1 MSHLAL
7 PSHSALEAAGRPRCA
22 FIIDP
27 RTSRHLG
34 VWDTLTAI
42 SLVVTAALTPY
53 EAAFLSP
60 GIVWLFWLN
69 RLIDMLFA
77 VDIVVQFFTMYPK
90 DTRGSEPT
98 GAQKEGSFWVS
109 DPWQIA
115 RHYLTGWFCI
125 DVASTSVCA
134 FDIIAFI
141 DVDAGSD
148 YVRVKVLRVMRVLR
162 LAKLLRLLRGMRLLQ
177 RWETRLSID
186 YSAVTILSSFV
197 LVCAVAHWSACLW
210 AAIVAF
216 ADRLED
222 TWLHN
227 LGYCVE
233 RSSLTD
239 QASLEKFSSDPPGDD
254 ASVYACLPHRSLYAA
269 SLYFAIMTI
278 TSIGYGDIS
287 ATPQVPLEQL
297 TVAVLM
303 LIGGFTWAFV
313 VGSVVEV
320 LSTLSPQRTDF
331 KLTLSALNQY
341 IRVNALPASMAQRL
355 RDYFFRSRYLWETN
369 SAVKVL
375 KKMSPTLKA
384 EVLLHVNSVWV
395 AKVPWLVNED
405 NSFLT
410 DVILSLEPVVFA
422 PEETVRGAS
431 FFVLFSGL
439 AVFRGTIK
447 RRGDVW
453 GTDIL
458 ITKSY
463 LRSRTFARAMTY
475 LEVFSIER
483 DVLFIIAARHP
494 DSLHRLRRA
503 GHMLALRTFVKLVG
517 RARRHQMASHQDTE
531 TESKTPYQ
539 RWKKALFVHKS
550 QTHFATTFQLHEEET
565 NDSHSFGGKR
575 HKLRTA
581 DRVEQGHEKELA
593 KMLYRVISDAPV
605 DGSAVEPS
613 EASSTVPVEP
623 STFAP
628 PNAPSSGQEGV
639 DNNLP
644 AHKERRGDSGI
655 VMARDDEV
663 GRNAER
669 ISWGPWWWSSA
680 PGEHPQ
686 HTGAE
691 QGQRALDER
700 LKALESAMAT
710 HQVETSKRLQ
720 NLQADLSAHMAR
732 NQEEILMQL
741 RKLTSKTK
749 TVDLEPQANEASG
762 ASTLQA

>member
-1 MSHLAL
+1 MQS
-7 PSHSALEAAGRPRCA
+7 
-22 FIIDP
+22 
-27 RTSRHLG
+27 
-34 VWDTLTAI
+34 
-42 SLVVTAALTPY
+42 
-53 EAAFLSP
+53 
-60 GIVWLFWLN
+60 
-69 RLIDMLFA
+69 RLIITACPYWLTVDMLFA
-77 VDIVVQFFTMYPK
+77 VDIVVQFFLMYPK
-90 DTRGSEPT
+90 DTRGAEPT

-141 DVDAGSD
+141 DAEAGSD

-186 YSAVTILSSFV
+186 YSAVTMLSSFV

-210 AAIVAF
+210 AAVVAF
-216 ADRLED
+216 ADKLED

-239 QASLEKFSSDPPGDD
+239 QAALAKFSNDPPIDD
-254 ASVYACLPHRSLYAA
+254 ASVYACVPHGSLYAA

-278 TSIGYGDIS
+278 TSIGYGDIA

-384 EVLLHVNSVWV
+384 EVLLHVNSLWV

-405 NSFLT
+405 SSFLT
-410 DVILSLEPVVFA
+410 EVILSLEPIVFA
-422 PEETVRGAS
+422 PEETVRGAA

-439 AVFRGTIK
+439 AVFDGAIK

-483 DVLFIIAARHP
+483 DSLFIIAARHP
-494 DSLHRLRRA
+494 ESLHRLRRA
-503 GHMLALRTFVKLVG
+503 GHMLALRSFVTFVG
-517 RARRHQMASHQDTE
+517 RARRHQTNARRLAASLLNHRAQDTT
-531 TESKTPYQ
+531 TESKTSYQ
-539 RWKKALFVHKS
+539 RWKKALMVHKT
-550 QTHFATTFQLHEEET
+550 QTQFAKTFQLHEQEEAD
-565 NDSHSFGGKR
+565 DSHSFGAKR
-575 HKLRTA
+575 HMIRTT
-581 DRVEQGHEKELA
+581 DRVEQAHERELA
-593 KMLYRVISDAPV
+593 NMLYRVISDAPV
-605 DGSAVEPS
+605 GGSAAEPS
-613 EASSTVPVEP
+613 EASSTVAVEP
-623 STFAP
+623 SRFAP
-628 PNAPSSGQEGV
+628 PNAPSTGQQGV
-639 DNNLP
+639 DNNRP
-644 AHKERRGDSGI
+644 AHRERREDSGI
-655 VMARDDEV
+655 GMAHGDEV
-663 GRNAER
+663 GHNSESSL
-669 ISWGPWWWSSA
+669 SWGPWWWSSA

-691 QGQRALDER
+691 QGHRALDER

-710 HQVETSKRLQ
+710 QQVETSERLQ
-720 NLQADLSAHMAR
+720 KLQADLSAHMAR
-732 NQEEILMQL
+732 NQQEILMQL
-741 RKLTSKTK
+741 KRLTSKTK
-749 TVDLEPQANEASG
+749 VVDFGPQASEASG
-762 ASTLQA
+762 VSTLQA